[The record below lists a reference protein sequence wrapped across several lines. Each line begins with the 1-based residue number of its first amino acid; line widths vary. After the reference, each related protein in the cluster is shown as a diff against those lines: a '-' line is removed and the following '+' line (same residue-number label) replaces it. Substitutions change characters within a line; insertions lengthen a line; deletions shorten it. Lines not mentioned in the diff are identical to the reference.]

1 MLLKLSRFQKKKNK
15 NPKKQKCCLGDA
27 KVAELPT
34 LSASRRNRQAVR
46 LFCGACFF
54 YTFVFKKLKK
64 KKMPFNARTELT
76 LVTTEDF
83 FLISDTL
90 F

>member
-27 KVAELPT
+27 KV
-34 LSASRRNRQAVR
+34 NRQAVR

-54 YTFVFKKLKK
+54 YTFVFKKLKKK